1 MGYLP
6 QAGRYDGTW
15 MDARVPMMTGE
26 RFTPG
31 DMSCGVLSVL
41 AEISIISD
49 GACQLIALLF

>member
-1 MGYLP
+1 
-6 QAGRYDGTW
+6 